1 MKSFLLLLS
10 LAWFGTLFAQE
21 TTHFLIKSHSSIRIT
36 DPICKKMAEDSKKEI
51 QTELSRIK
59 DTKKNGDFNITKQP
73 LELQSFF
80 EAFQTIGNDPENNFA
95 SLAILNI
102 LINTFRESDTTPI
115 YLSLQKVT
123 LKTLGEATIE
133 ISINNVQVSSSETA
147 MDITVK
153 NLRNTSAPIQTMHF
167 SCSTGRLLLANEA
180 SVKFAWI
187 NYWGEFYK
195 EAKVIEW
202 LEKAVNQVEP
212 SLIGK
217 SERERRTDVT
227 LKQLGITTTEY
238 LFKGIEQVKAI
249 LKGLPYKIPYDEIV
263 AVLISKDEQKISL
276 LNYYETALEVED
288 LFSDSEDEINYF
300 QESYTYSATWNLE
313 KKDGNWNIYIS
324 ENDSDDSLASIRTF
338 YQAAI
343 STDNRLNEEKWI
355 EEKFN
360 EFTYLY
366 SNHVEIVRE
375 ASTPEVQSL
384 IANEIQP
391 KLAKLYNDK
400 SSTYTEFYQRIS
412 PEQHSYWGTET
423 EQIVTKDFL
432 ISNPE
437 KTAFIYPVL
446 LSKES
451 INEEWENEDN
461 SEDFKFFVLLKNQ
474 DGSYK
479 LYDWFYF
486 KTMEYSMY
494 YELMNCAASH
504 LSHKTDYNSG
514 QEVINDQAF
523 WDNFVYKRSARGFD
537 YLIEVVLA
545 NESISISSSE
555 FDSQVQDCIEILLEY
570 DVVDLYEHQL
580 KQIIR
585 CINTIQKGSLN
596 GTQNLKLIT
605 LSQELHFQKRLN
617 KIQKA
622 DGNYYPSLNIEL
634 GTPWKEYSY
643 YRIR

>member
-1 MKSFLLLLS
+1 MKSFFLLLS
-10 LAWFGTLFAQE
+10 LLWIGTTFAQE
-21 TTHFLIKSHSSIRIT
+21 TTHFLITSNSSIRIT

-51 QTELSRIK
+51 QTELSRFK
-59 DTKKNGDFNITKQP
+59 DVKKNDDFNITKQP
-73 LELQSFF
+73 LEQQSFF
-80 EAFQTIGNDPENNFA
+80 EAFQTIGKDPENNFA

-102 LINTFRESDTTPI
+102 LISTFRESDKTPI

-153 NLRNTSAPIQTMHF
+153 NLRNTSTPVQTKHF
-167 SCSTGRLLLANEA
+167 TCSTGRLLLANEEH
-180 SVKFAWI
+180 VKFAWI

-202 LEKAVNQVEP
+202 LEKAVTQVEP
-212 SLIGK
+212 TLIGK

-238 LFKGIEQVKAI
+238 LFKGIEHVKTI
-249 LKGLPYKIPYDEIV
+249 LNGLPYKIPYDEIV

-276 LNYYETALEVED
+276 LNYYETTLEEED
-288 LFSDSEDEINYF
+288 LFRDSEDETNYF
-300 QESYTYSATWNLE
+300 QESYTYTETWNLE

-324 ENDSDDSLASIRTF
+324 ENDSDDSITSIRTF

-343 STDNRLNEEKWI
+343 NTENRFSEEKWM
-355 EEKFN
+355 EEN
-360 EFTYLY
+360 FTELTYYY

-375 ASTPEVQSL
+375 ASTPEVKSL

-391 KLAKLYNDK
+391 KLAKIYNNE
-400 SSTYTEFYQRIS
+400 SSTYIDFYQRIS

-446 LSKES
+446 LSKET

-461 SEDFKFFVLLKNQ
+461 SEEFKFFVLLKNQ

-486 KTMEYSMY
+486 KPMEYSMY

-504 LSHKTDYNSG
+504 LSHKTEYISG
-514 QEVINDQAF
+514 QDVINDQAF
-523 WDNFVYKRSARGFD
+523 WDNFIYKRSPRGYE
-537 YLIEVVLA
+537 YLTPVVMS
-545 NESISISSSE
+545 NESISITKSE
-555 FDSQVQDCIEILLEY
+555 FDEQVKDCIELISEH
-570 DVVDLYEHQL
+570 DVVDLYDHQL
-580 KQIIR
+580 IQIIR
-585 CINTIQKGSLN
+585 CINTIQKWNLTGDLNNKLFSLS
-596 GTQNLKLIT
+596 I
-605 LSQELHFQKRLN
+605 ELHFQKRLN
-617 KIQKA
+617 RHKESKS
-622 DGNYYPSLNIEL
+622 NFYPALNVEL
-634 GTPWKEYSY
+634 SSPMNPSSY
-643 YRIR
+643 YQIR